1 MGVPFFFN
9 LKKKKFI
16 PFTIFALLFS
26 LPPSRNSDPGSRSK
40 LFPLPTAVC
49 AFHFYRDKAPA
60 VCSLVD
66 SRRIAPV
73 LGRWILTIE
82 AQGVIVGLLD
92 DVWSCCQTQPSFS
105 SPSRVALPSPVCSTT
120 PRFAWDAASTLKSSR
135 SVAGLRC
142 PASKKEL
149 SLVFPYRGGVYVNC
163 FLSGAPPPY
172 HAFRFVF
179 RASRVLG
186 R

>member
-1 MGVPFFFN
+1 M
-9 LKKKKFI
+9 
-16 PFTIFALLFS
+16 
-26 LPPSRNSDPGSRSK
+26 
-40 LFPLPTAVC
+40 
-49 AFHFYRDKAPA
+49 
-60 VCSLVD
+60 CSLVD

-163 FLSGAPPPY
+163 FLSGAPPPTTPFALCSEQAECSVADFTELVAGSLTLVDDSY
-172 HAFRFVF
+172 PVWLAVDFVEVTDA
-179 RASRVLG
+179 RL
-186 R
+186 